1 MKWEGTL
8 LMKTGTEAYQIL
20 FHENSLIEAENSEN
34 IKFRSNLD
42 KMQYFCFRRVL
53 LIRTKPHN
61 IQLLYRFYSHVLLRP
76 LLL

>member
-34 IKFRSNLD
+34 IKFWSNLE
-42 KMQYFCFRRVL
+42 KIL
-53 LIRTKPHN
+53 L
-61 IQLLYRFYSHVLLRP
+61 
-76 LLL
+76 